1 MEKSGTARQAT
12 DDNVAWCMSTALRII
27 TATDTQ
33 SEYEKFIVFPH
44 QNVYANAPQYYL
56 YTYIARPVYY
66 STGYKTASTLTLNVL
81 VKKEC

>member
-1 MEKSGTARQAT
+1 VEKSGTARQAT
-12 DDNVAWCMSTALRII
+12 EDNMAWWMSTALRIT
-27 TATDTQ
+27 TAKDTH
-33 SEYEKFIVFPH
+33 SEYEKFIAFPH
-44 QNVYANAPQYYL
+44 QNVYANAPQYYV